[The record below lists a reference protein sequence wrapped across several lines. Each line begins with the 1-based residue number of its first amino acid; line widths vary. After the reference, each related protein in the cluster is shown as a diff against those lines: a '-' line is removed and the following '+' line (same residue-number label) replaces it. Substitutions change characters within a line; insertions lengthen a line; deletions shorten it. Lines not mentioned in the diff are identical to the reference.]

1 MRRRAE
7 RCASIIGAK
16 QKRHEP
22 SASHAPVTD
31 VALSPSPHSATTAPR
46 RARARGRAGDK
57 RRRDFRGDGRCE
69 QRRARARAVLVSL
82 VDRGF
87 PPMRAAGARG
97 KLRAWSRTARARM
110 KRLKKPLTEPERA
123 ERKREWGDD

>member
-1 MRRRAE
+1 MLSRSGSSGFHRDPHRDAHALAVVRVTSGGVIFE
-7 RCASIIGAK
+7 ATVAAS
-16 QKRHEP
+16 
-22 SASHAPVTD
+22 SD
-31 VALSPSPHSATTAPR
+31 
-46 RARARGRAGDK
+46 
-57 RRRDFRGDGRCE
+57 
-69 QRRARARAVLVSL
+69 ARARAVLVSL

-97 KLRAWSRTARARM
+97 KLGAWLRTARARM